1 MRFRTWPVA
10 AFGLAGLLALILF
23 AGLVTDQ
30 RTQEIY
36 VRLEQLNTQHRDVDA
51 RLRRLRS
58 DVHSSGLYVRDYLLD
73 TERARDPEYLRQLAA
88 FRTNSMA
95 TMEDLTAVLPTAQG
109 KTQAA
114 SLRTSLEAY
123 WSAFEP
129 LFYWTSAEKISR
141 GAAFLRA
148 EVIPRRETAMALAR
162 EIESLNNAT
171 LDSQS
176 QELTRQYDTYRAD
189 LRSLL
194 WQTIALGVLVAAVAV
209 NRLRVLE
216 RRADEQ
222 RAFTEA
228 AEQRLRVLSQQ
239 LVAAQEEERRHL
251 SRELHDH
258 VGQLLT
264 GLRMTLGRIE
274 REAPDGPA
282 RVAAVAD
289 SRAVIDDI
297 MRTVRDLA
305 LGLRPSMLDDL
316 GLQPALEWL
325 VRDFSRR
332 AGLTVALNVD
342 GTLEPL
348 PDGCRTTVY
357 RVVQEALTNVARHSQ
372 ATRVDIHVRR
382 TSTSLTVVVKD
393 DGIGMPASTSGRG
406 IGLRGIEERVRE
418 LHGTLTVN
426 AGPTGG
432 LTLKVEL
439 PMEGE
444 THARLA
450 G

>member
-10 AFGLAGLLALILF
+10 AFGLAGLLVLILF
-23 AGLVTDQ
+23 VGLVTDQ
-30 RTQEIY
+30 RTREIY
-36 VRLEQLNTQHRDVDA
+36 ARLEQFNAQHRDVDA

-58 DVHSSGLYVRDYLLD
+58 DVHSSGLYIRDYLLD
-73 TERARDPEYLRQLAA
+73 SDRARDPEYRAQLETFRRNSRAA
-88 FRTNSMA
+88 VEELA
-95 TMEDLTAVLPTAQG
+95 AVLPTAEGQSRVV
-109 KTQAA
+109 T
-114 SLRTSLEAY
+114 LRSSLEAY
-123 WSAFEP
+123 WAAFEP
-129 LFYWTSAEKISR
+129 LFYWTSAEKTTQ

-148 EVIPRRETAMALAR
+148 QVVPRREAALALAR
-162 EIESLNNAT
+162 EIEALNNDT

-176 QELTRQYDTYRAD
+176 REVTAQYDRYRAD

-194 WQTIALGVLVAAVAV
+194 WQTIGLGLLVAVVAV

-222 RAFTEA
+222 RAFAEA
-228 AEQRLRVLSQQ
+228 AEQRMRTLSQQ
-239 LVAAQEEERRHL
+239 LVAAQEEERRQL

-258 VGQLLT
+258 VGQQLT
-264 GLRMTLGRIE
+264 GLRMTLGRVE
-274 REAPDGPA
+274 RGSGDSGA
-282 RVAAVAD
+282 RLAAVAD
-289 SRAVIDDI
+289 GRAIVDEI

-332 AGLTVALNVD
+332 AGLPVSLVVD

-357 RVVQEALTNVARHSQ
+357 RAVQEGLTNVARHAQ
-372 ATRVDIHVRR
+372 ARRVDVHVRR
-382 TSTSLTVVVKD
+382 SLSMLSVTIQD
-393 DGIGMPASTSGRG
+393 DGVGLTGSSSGTG

-418 LHGTLTVN
+418 RGGTMTVK
-426 AGPTGG
+426 AGSTGG
-432 LTLKVEL
+432 LILEIEL
-439 PMEGE
+439 PMEGSV
-444 THARLA
+444 HARLA